1 MPSPRELPRDFEPD
15 PDGELAVTDQSFVWV
30 GHSEYRPVNEWDAVM
45 STAPHVDPGVSRA
58 ERYPLREI
66 VADAIDGLTEEQHWI
81 FDALFVRRISL
92 RALGRELSIPKT
104 TVARKRDALLQVLRE
119 KLEQEPMI
127 VDYLEAAA
135 AAPNMEAK

>member
-1 MPSPRELPRDFEPD
+1 
-15 PDGELAVTDQSFVWV
+15 
-30 GHSEYRPVNEWDAVM
+30 
-45 STAPHVDPGVSRA
+45 
-58 ERYPLREI
+58 